1 MQSAGQTVRRA
12 KRVGDSLR
20 ITSSANP
27 LNASPSSMNERPSET
42 SANSATTSFAI
53 SPQEAQAELARR
65 SAARVDELARL
76 AKATLARRHLIDFTT
91 YTKPD
96 YEVGWHHHLACR
108 YLDAFARGKIKRLMI
123 FMPPRHGKSELVS
136 RRLPAYLLG
145 RNPNAQV
152 IACSYS
158 DDLASRMNRDV
169 QRIIDDRQ
177 YRDVFADTTLYGRNV
192 RTVADGSYL
201 RNSTL
206 FEVVDH
212 KGSYRSAG
220 IGGGITGMGFHYGI
234 IDDPIKNDEEAASK
248 TIRNKHWEWYTGTF
262 YTRREENASILI
274 TLTRWHD
281 DDLAGR
287 LLKLAKEDSTAD
299 QWTILNLPA
308 IAEAPQMK
316 HDQRTIGGALWPRK
330 YGEKDLARTK
340 VLLGNRKFAALYQ
353 QRPRPDDG
361 NILDSSKLIRIDAG
375 QVPKMALKVRRWD
388 LAFSDKQGADFVS
401 GALVGIDDAGRV
413 YILHMKRLKGKW
425 PQTKPVII
433 QAALDD
439 GADVGVAIEANGTQ
453 LGYYDDIRQDRRMV
467 GRLVVPDK
475 PEGSKEMRASIWGSR
490 LEDELIYVVRG
501 EWNQALFDEMDAFPN
516 GEHDD
521 QVDAI
526 SGAVGLMA
534 WQGPTDQMMVY
545 DEPVSISAF

>member
-1 MQSAGQTVRRA
+1 M
-12 KRVGDSLR
+12 
-20 ITSSANP
+20 P
-27 LNASPSSMNERPSET
+27 
-42 SANSATTSFAI
+42 

-65 SAARVDELARL
+65 SAARIDELARQ

-91 YTKPD
+91 FTKPD
-96 YEVGWHHHLACR
+96 YEVGWHHHLTCR
-108 YLDAFARGKIKRLMI
+108 YLDAFAHGKIKRLMI

-145 RNPNAQV
+145 RNPDAQI
-152 IACSYS
+152 IAASYS

-169 QRIIDDRQ
+169 QRIIDDAA
-177 YRDVFADTTLYGRNV
+177 YHAVFPDTTLYGRNI

-212 KGSYRSAG
+212 KGCYRSAG
-220 IGGGITGMGFHYGI
+220 IGGGITGMGFRYGI

-248 TIRNKHWEWYTGTF
+248 TIREKHWEWYTGTF

-287 LLKLAKEDSTAD
+287 LLKLAKEDTAAD
-299 QWTILNLPA
+299 QWTVLNLPA
-308 IAEAPQMK
+308 IAESPKMK
-316 HDQRTIGGALWPRK
+316 HDTRAIGGALWPRK
-330 YGEKDLARTK
+330 YSERDLSKTK
-340 VLLGNRKFAALYQ
+340 ILLGSRKFSALYQ

-361 NILDSSKLIRIDAG
+361 NILDSSKLIRIDAE
-375 QVPKMALKVRRWD
+375 QLPKMALRVRRWD
-388 LAFSDKQGADFVS
+388 LAFSDKDAADFVS
-401 GALVGIDDAGRV
+401 GALVGIDEVGRI

-425 PQTKPVII
+425 PQTKPIII
-433 QAALDD
+433 QTALDD
-439 GADVGVAIEANGTQ
+439 GSDVGVAIEANGTQ
-453 LGYYDDIRQDRRMV
+453 LGYYDDIRQDRRMM

-490 LEDELIYVVRG
+490 LEDGIIYVVRG
-501 EWNQALFDEMDAFPN
+501 EWNQALWDEMDAFPN

-521 QVDAI
+521 QVDAV

-534 WQGPTDQMMVY
+534 WQGPTDQMVVY

>member
-1 MQSAGQTVRRA
+1 MQSPGQTARRA
-12 KRVGDSLR
+12 KRVVDSLR
-20 ITSSANP
+20 TTSSASP
-27 LNASPSSMNERPSET
+27 LSASPSSERTTPESI
-42 SANSATTSFAI
+42 SASSATTNFVP

-65 SAARVDELARL
+65 SAARIDELARQ

-91 YTKPD
+91 FTKPD
-96 YEVGWHHHLACR
+96 YEVGWHHHLTCR
-108 YLDAFARGKIKRLMI
+108 YLDAFAHGKIKRLMI

-145 RNPNAQV
+145 RNPDAQI
-152 IACSYS
+152 IAASYS

-169 QRIIDDRQ
+169 QRIIDDAA
-177 YRDVFADTTLYGRNV
+177 YHAVFPDTTLYGRNI

-212 KGSYRSAG
+212 KGCYRSAG
-220 IGGGITGMGFHYGI
+220 IGGGITGMGFRYGI

-248 TIRNKHWEWYTGTF
+248 TIREKHWEWYTGTF

-287 LLKLAKEDSTAD
+287 LLKLAKEDTAAD
-299 QWTILNLPA
+299 QWTVLNLPA
-308 IAEAPQMK
+308 IAESPKMK
-316 HDQRTIGGALWPRK
+316 HDTRAIGGALWPRK
-330 YGEKDLARTK
+330 YSERDLSKTK
-340 VLLGNRKFAALYQ
+340 ILLGSRKFSALYQ

-361 NILDSSKLIRIDAG
+361 NILDSSKLIRIDAE
-375 QVPKMALKVRRWD
+375 QLPKMALRVRRWD
-388 LAFSDKQGADFVS
+388 LAFSDKDAADFVS
-401 GALVGIDDAGRV
+401 GALVGIDEVGRI

-425 PQTKPVII
+425 PQTKPIII
-433 QAALDD
+433 QTALDD
-439 GADVGVAIEANGTQ
+439 GSDVGVAIEANGTQ
-453 LGYYDDIRQDRRMV
+453 LGYYDDIRQDRRMM

-475 PEGSKEMRASIWGSR
+475 PEGSKEMRASIWGGR
-490 LEDELIYVVRG
+490 LEDGIIYVVRG
-501 EWNQALFDEMDAFPN
+501 EWNQALWDEMDAFPN

-534 WQGPTDQMMVY
+534 WQGPTDQTIVY
-545 DEPVSISAF
+545 DQPVSISAF

>member
-1 MQSAGQTVRRA
+1 M
-12 KRVGDSLR
+12 
-20 ITSSANP
+20 P
-27 LNASPSSMNERPSET
+27 
-42 SANSATTSFAI
+42 
-53 SPQEAQAELARR
+53 SPQEAQAELVRR
-65 SAARVDELARL
+65 SAARTNELARL
-76 AKATLARRHLIDFTT
+76 AKAALARRHLIDFVT

-96 YEVGWHHHLACR
+96 YEVSWHHQLTCR
-108 YLDAFARGKIKRLMI
+108 YLDAFAHGKIKRLMI

-145 RNPNAQV
+145 RNPDAQI
-152 IACSYS
+152 IAASYS
-158 DDLASRMNRDV
+158 ADLSSRMNRDV
-169 QRIIDDRQ
+169 QRIIDDGQ
-177 YRDVFADTTLYGRNV
+177 YRDVFAETTLFGKNI

-201 RNSTL
+201 RNSEL
-206 FEVVDH
+206 FEVIGH
-212 KGSYRSAG
+212 NGSYRSAG

-248 TIRNKHWEWYTGTF
+248 TIRDKHWEWYTGTF
-262 YTRREENASILI
+262 YTRREKNASILI

-287 LLKLAKEDSTAD
+287 LLRLAKEDPSAD
-299 QWTILNLPA
+299 QWTVLNLPA

-316 HDQRTIGGALWPRK
+316 HDHRAIGGALWPRK
-330 YGEKDLARTK
+330 YSEKDLAKTK
-340 VLLGNRKFAALYQ
+340 ILLGNRKFSALYQ
-353 QRPRPDDG
+353 QRPRADDG
-361 NILDSSKLIRIDAG
+361 NILDSSKLIRINAD
-375 QVPKMALKVRRWD
+375 QVPRMALRVRRWD

-401 GALVGIDDAGRV
+401 GALVGIDEAGRI
-413 YILHMKRLKGKW
+413 YILHIKRLKGKW

-433 QAALDD
+433 QTALDD
-439 GADVGVAIEANGTQ
+439 GPDVGVAIEANGTQ
-453 LGYYDDIRQDRRMV
+453 LGYYDDIRQDRRMA

-490 LEDELIYVVRG
+490 LEDGIIYVVRG
-501 EWNQALFDEMDAFPN
+501 EWNQALWDEMDAFPN

-534 WQGPTDQMMVY
+534 WQGPTDQMVVY